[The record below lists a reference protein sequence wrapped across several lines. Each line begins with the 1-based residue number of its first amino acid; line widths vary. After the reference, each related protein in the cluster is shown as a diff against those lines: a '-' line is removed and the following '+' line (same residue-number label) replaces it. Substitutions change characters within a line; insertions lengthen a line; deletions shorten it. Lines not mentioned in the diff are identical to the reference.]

1 MVKIKKEGSFF
12 MEIQRFR
19 PVFRSFYNMLN
30 LAVLIFILACVGSFF
45 ISGAKLKW
53 IWIAAVVIDVL
64 IFLYIAIRRMTISLT
79 LKDDPAHP
87 EDQEISFVEY
97 NWLKPLSRDFK
108 KSIEIGLAN
117 IVHIEVEQNF
127 MQLIFRVG
135 NVVVTSSGTGGR
147 EIFAPNM
154 PNPNYIRDE
163 IQKHARKYTMPAA
176 PVQPVQPAPEA
187 AKTSE

>member
-1 MVKIKKEGSFF
+1 
-12 MEIQRFR
+12 MESQRFR
-19 PVFRSFYNMLN
+19 PVFRSFYNLLN
-30 LAVLIFILACVGSFF
+30 LAVLILILACVGSFF

-53 IWIAAVVIDVL
+53 LWIAAVVVDVL

-87 EDQEISFVEY
+87 EDQEVSFVEY
-97 NWLKPLSRDFK
+97 NWLNPLSRNFK
-108 KSIEIGLAN
+108 KSIEIGLSN

-127 MQLIFRVG
+127 MQLIYRVG
-135 NVVVTSSGTGGR
+135 NVIITSSGTGGR

-163 IQKHARKYTMPAA
+163 IQRHARKYTMPSAPVAPSTAA
-176 PVQPVQPAPEA
+176 PEET
-187 AKTSE
+187 KTSE